1 MKDPTY
7 PFLRNASIAL
17 QFGLRDLKGHDFR
30 DNEINGNCGQRTIQY
45 LKKQISKRKDVSEA
59 FEEIKGLNNGFKIQA
74 IQLGLKIQD
83 LSEHHWENNKLNGY
97 CGMRTIEYLR
107 KQISKGKDV
116 SEAFEKIKGLD
127 SGHKLVVIGFGLE
140 KKDLE
145 DLSGHD
151 WQNTASNCNNG
162 SRTQLYFQLCPREIP
177 LRKAMAN
184 LKHNLQHDNR
194 WVHDILTIHNRGHLA
209 FIHSRGHLA
218 FISPEQVY
226 ASNITEEQIVRIEN
240 GESYAA
246 VVPEGAK
253 FILENPKSVSHY
265 SNVEKRRQQYV
276 TGAASEAISLIMKDI
291 PKAPKNETSR
301 REIYIAP
308 ENESFGEKIASYL
321 TPKEGKM
328 LSQVTKETLN
338 VAKYFMK
345 KEKAKQNKEWNDEG
359 PRGKR

>member
-7 PFLRNASIAL
+7 PFLRNALIAL

-45 LKKQISKRKDVSEA
+45 LKKQISKGKDVSEA

-97 CGMRTIEYLR
+97 CGMRTIEYLK
-107 KQISKGKDV
+107 KQISEGKDV
-116 SEAFEKIKGLD
+116 SKAFEEIKGLD
-127 SGHKLVVIGFGLE
+127 NGHKIEVIGFGFE

-151 WQNTASNCNNG
+151 WQNTDSNRYNG
-162 SRTQLYFQLCPREIP
+162 WCTISYFWACPREIP

-184 LKHNLQHDNR
+184 LKHNLNHDNR
-194 WVHDILTIHNRGHLA
+194 WVQDILTIHNRGN
-209 FIHSRGHLA
+209 LA

-240 GESYAA
+240 GESYAD

-321 TPKEGKM
+321 TPEEGKM

-338 VAKYFMK
+338 VAKYFKK
-345 KEKAKQNKEWNDEG
+345 KEKDEQKKKWHDEG
-359 PRGKR
+359 PRGKG